1 MSLLLCISSQPW
13 AREGHEWPSPGRLEH
28 FQCFNSDTG
37 SVSHQVKN
45 SLYFFTLSV
54 LYLLLSSAAS
64 RNGVLLMP
72 PATKNAPPAH
82 PAHQLHEAGDTAAL
96 QVGGASF
103 LDFQA
108 SGGAP
113 DDTSTRPFEMLLRFP
128 QGVYTLPTLTAT
140 YGQ

>member
-28 FQCFNSDTG
+28 FQCFNLDTG

-45 SLYFFTLSV
+45 SLYFLTLSA

-72 PATKNAPPAH
+72 PATKMHHLLTLHTSYMKLGTQQHSRSEGRASWTSRLQGEHPMIRPP
-82 PAHQLHEAGDTAAL
+82 G
-96 QVGGASF
+96 
-103 LDFQA
+103 
-108 SGGAP
+108 
-113 DDTSTRPFEMLLRFP
+113 LLRCSCDFHRGFILS
-128 QGVYTLPTLTAT
+128 QL
-140 YGQ
+140 